1 MIPARM
7 RRRDLL
13 TAAVFA
19 AAACSQS
26 ADEPSPEAETAAGL
40 DTEPLEQASALI
52 EEQVGAGKLVAA
64 TLAVRRGDHG
74 FRRAF
79 GKARSEDAVFLIA
92 SISKPMTAAGVMV
105 LADRGALTLSDPAN
119 KFLPELTGDGR
130 ENITVEH
137 LLTHTSGLPD
147 QLPNNS
153 ELRAAHAPLSE
164 FVAGAVQQPLKF
176 EPGTDYSYQ
185 SMGILLA
192 AEIVQRITGQEF
204 RDFLKA
210 EVFQPLGMGRTV
222 MGLAPIS
229 LEEAMPSQ
237 VEFAAPEGGAG
248 DPSTKDWDWNSP
260 YWRDLGAP
268 WGGAHSTAPDIERFL
283 RYFLDPDD
291 RVLKP
296 ATALL
301 MRENHTQGMNA
312 DRGLGF
318 QLGTGFSAGCSPQT
332 FGHGG
337 STGTQ
342 AWCDPATGL
351 SCVILT
357 TLPARVS
364 RDLIHKPVSDLAAS
378 AAV

>member
-1 MIPARM
+1 MIPAQM
-7 RRRDLL
+7 RRRELL
-13 TAAVFA
+13 SAALLA
-19 AAACSQS
+19 AAGCASGPEQP
-26 ADEPSPEAETAAGL
+26 AAEAAPSPEL
-40 DTEPLEQASALI
+40 NVEPLEKASVLM
-52 EEQVGAGKLVAA
+52 EKQVDDGKLVAA
-64 TLAVRRGDHG
+64 ALAVRRGEFG

-79 GKARSEDAVFLIA
+79 GKAGSEDAVFLIA
-92 SISKPMTAAGVMV
+92 SISKPMTATGVMV
-105 LADRGALTLSDPAN
+105 LADRGELALSDPAQ
-119 KFLPELTGDGR
+119 KYLPELTGDGR
-130 ENITVEH
+130 ERITIEH

-164 FVAGAVQQPLKF
+164 FVAGAVKQPLKF
-176 EPGTDYSYQ
+176 DPGTDYSYQ

-192 AEIVQRITGQEF
+192 AEIAERITGQAFREF
-204 RDFLKA
+204 LDA
-210 EVFQPLGMGRTV
+210 EVFQPLGMSRTV
-222 MGLAPIS
+222 MGLSPIP
-229 LEEAMPSQ
+229 LDETMPSQ

-283 RYFLDPDD
+283 RYFLEPDD

-296 ATALL
+296 ESARRMT
-301 MRENHTQGMNA
+301 ENHTAGMSA
-312 DRGLGF
+312 ARGIGF
-318 QLGTGFSAGCSPQT
+318 QLGTGFAEGCSEAT

-337 STGTQ
+337 STGTL

-357 TLPARVS
+357 TLPSRVS
-364 RDLIHKPVSDLAAS
+364 RDLIHSPVSALAAS
-378 AAV
+378 AV